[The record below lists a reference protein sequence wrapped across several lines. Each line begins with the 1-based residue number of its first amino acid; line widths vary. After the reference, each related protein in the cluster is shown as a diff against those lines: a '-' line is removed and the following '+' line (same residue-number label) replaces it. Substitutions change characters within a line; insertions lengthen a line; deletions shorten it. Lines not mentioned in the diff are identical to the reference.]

1 MKSGGRAPAVP
12 LKAERIQKSFGAVK
26 ALDSVDLEVRAGEL
40 LTLLGPSGS
49 GKTTLLRVIAGFEEP
64 DDGTVLL
71 GDRDI
76 TYLSPARRDIGMVF
90 QNYALF
96 PHMTVAENIGFPL
109 RMRRASAATISRR
122 VSEVLQ
128 QVELNGYEQRYPR
141 QLSGGQQQRVAL
153 ARAIVFDPPL
163 LLLDEPFGA
172 LDRKLRE
179 TMQFEMRRLQQRIG
193 LTTLFVTHDQEEALI
208 LSDRIAVMNAGR
220 IEQLD
225 VPSCLYERSANLFV
239 ADFIGESNL
248 LEGRIIERDG
258 MRARMRLPNGDTVI
272 AAVEGADIDGEDA
285 VLMVRPERVRLLN
298 AGEAAD
304 NRFTALIQ
312 ESAYL
317 GQTQKMRVRLSSGTE
332 LVVRGIAPEQGHGP
346 RAGEQIEV
354 GWNARDGRLLRP
366 RAK

>member
-1 MKSGGRAPAVP
+1 
-12 LKAERIQKSFGAVK
+12 
-26 ALDSVDLEVRAGEL
+26 
-40 LTLLGPSGS
+40 
-49 GKTTLLRVIAGFEEP
+49 
-64 DDGTVLL
+64 
-71 GDRDI
+71 
-76 TYLSPARRDIGMVF
+76 MVF

-109 RMRRASAATISRR
+109 RMRRASAETIGRR
-122 VSEVLQ
+122 VAEVLN
-128 QVELNGYEQRYPR
+128 QVELTGYEKRYPR

-208 LSDRIAVMNAGR
+208 LSDRIAVMNSGR

-225 VPSCLYERSANLFV
+225 VPASLYERSANLFV

-248 LEGRIIERDG
+248 LEGRIIQREG
-258 MRARMRLPNGDTVI
+258 ETAHLRLLNGDVVI
-272 AAVEGADIDGEDA
+272 AEAGDIGGEHAEA
-285 VLMVRPERVRLLN
+285 VLMVRPERVRMLN
-298 AGEAAD
+298 TSERAD
-304 NRFTALIQ
+304 NAFAATVL

-317 GQTQKMRVRLSSGTE
+317 GQTQKLRIRLGTGTD
-332 LVVRGIAPEQGHGP
+332 LVMRGIAPESGQGV
-346 RAGEQIEV
+346 RAGDQIQV

-366 RAK
+366 RAP

>member
-1 MKSGGRAPAVP
+1 MKQVGSAVP
-12 LKAERIQKSFGAVK
+12 LKAQGLQKSFGAVR
-26 ALDSVDLEVRAGEL
+26 ALDHVDLEVRPGEL

-49 GKTTLLRVIAGFEEP
+49 GKTTLLRIVAGFEEP
-64 DDGTVLL
+64 DEGTVLL

-76 TYLSPARRDIGMVF
+76 TFLSPARRNIGMVF

-109 RMRRASAATISRR
+109 RMRRANADTIGRR
-122 VSEVLQ
+122 VAEVLN
-128 QVELNGYEQRYPR
+128 QVELKGYEHRYPR

-179 TMQFEMRRLQQRIG
+179 TMQFEMRTLQQRIG

-208 LSDRIAVMNAGR
+208 LSDRIAVMNGGR

-225 VPSCLYERSANLFV
+225 VPSSLYERSANLFV

-248 LEGRIIERDG
+248 LAGRLLKRDG
-258 MRARMRLPNGDTVI
+258 LNAHFCLLNGDIVI
-272 AAVEGADIDGEDA
+272 ADTGEGKIEHDEKA
-285 VLMVRPERVRLLN
+285 VLMVRPERVRVLKR
-298 AGEAAD
+298 GEPAD
-304 NRFTALIQ
+304 NVFAATVL

-317 GQTQKMRVRLSSGTE
+317 GQTQKLRVRLATGTD
-332 LVVRGIAPEQGHGP
+332 LVIRAIAPEHGQGP
-346 RAGEQIEV
+346 RAGEQIHV
-354 GWNARDGRLLRP
+354 GWSARDGRLLRP
-366 RAK
+366 QAN